1 MSPPFY
7 LEEQIPEYYDNLLI
21 VKVNSNLASLG
32 VGVGAGGAMGL
43 ESLGATAMAL
53 ESAPGVA
60 NLAFLERAGLIK
72 QVHPLTRASDTDTVH
87 RSSLEALS
95 VSALPADS
103 ATDVNMGVN
112 ILELEKDVN
121 LTELQLN
128 LARDPS
134 IEFVSKVPVRYLLAR
149 KTSSTAALPPTMP
162 SVLWNLTKINWQQA
176 RSRPNFKEASDIQVA
191 VLDTGIDENHPDLK
205 PQISQYVFDHPNL
218 STASSRSDIIGHGTH
233 VAGIIGASINNRLG
247 INGICKCKLLAW
259 KIFDDK
265 VDLVRSGSQYAY
277 RYTVDPIMYRRAL
290 ADCIDQGVD
299 VVNLSIGGPGR
310 PDPQEQQLFDLLLSG
325 GTIVVAAMGNEG
337 EQGSITQSQTSYPA
351 AIQGVIAVGATNIND
366 NIASFSSRGRH
377 ISLCAPGVGIWST
390 LPTYPGRQGYTAI
403 RTGGRIVPGRSLPR
417 ETDYAAWDGTSMASP
432 HVAGAVALLIANKGR
447 VSPAEAKTLLMNT
460 ADKVAGLGGASFD
473 SIYGTGRLN
482 LLKLLS

>member
-1 MSPPFY
+1 MSQPFY

-21 VKVNSNLASLG
+21 VKVNSNI
-32 VGVGAGGAMGL
+32 GAIGAMGTMGTAGL
-43 ESLGATAMAL
+43 ESLGT
-53 ESAPGVA
+53 SAHENTPGLT
-60 NLAFLERAGLIK
+60 NISFLERAGMIK
-72 QVHPLTRASDTDTVH
+72 HVHPLTRAFDSDTVH

-95 VSALPADS
+95 ASALPDDT
-103 ATDVNMGVN
+103 ATDLNMGVS

-128 LARDPS
+128 LAKDPTV
-134 IEFVSKVPVRYLLAR
+134 EFVSRVPIRYLLAR
-149 KTSSTAALPPTMP
+149 KTSAATPQARSSAVPNI
-162 SVLWNLTKINWQQA
+162 LWNLNKINWKQA
-176 RSRPNFKEASDIQVA
+176 RALPNFKDATAIQVA

-205 PQISQYVFDHPNL
+205 SQISQYVFDHPNL
-218 STASSRSDIIGHGTH
+218 TTASSRSDIIGHGTH
-233 VAGIIGASINNRLG
+233 VAGTISASINNRVG

-265 VDLVRSGSQYAY
+265 VDLVQIGSQYAY

-290 ADCIDQGVD
+290 ADCVDQGVD

-310 PDPQEQQLFDLLLSG
+310 PDPQEQQLFDLLLESG
-325 GTIVVAAMGNEG
+325 AVVVSAMGNEG
-337 EQGSITQSQTSYPA
+337 ESGSITQSQTSYPA
-351 AIQGVIAVGATNIND
+351 AIAGVIAVGATNIND

-377 ISLCAPGVGIWST
+377 IALCAPGVGIWST
-390 LPTYPGRQGYTAI
+390 LPSYPGRSGYTAI

-447 VSPAEAKTLLMNT
+447 LNPAETKTLLMNT
-460 ADKVAGLGGASFD
+460 ADKVAGLGGANFD
-473 SIYGTGRLN
+473 PIYGAGRLN